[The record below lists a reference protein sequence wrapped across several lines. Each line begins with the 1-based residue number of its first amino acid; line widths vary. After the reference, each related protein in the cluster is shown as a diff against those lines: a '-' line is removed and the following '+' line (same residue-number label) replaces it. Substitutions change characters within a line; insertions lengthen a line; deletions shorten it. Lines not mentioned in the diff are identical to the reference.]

1 MGWLNRLTGRKK
13 AAETEDEIPES
24 YNALLDSAEL
34 YIMKAMILA
43 MARGHERRKEALIQ
57 QKLDL
62 GVAPEQAATDAESL
76 SITAD
81 ENRPAPMS
89 TALMVIQFSSQ
100 LARYASK
107 PSLSLTYLA
116 AAVLLIKVLRMEN
129 FARSNEL
136 DVMLRRHDDLTDL
149 LIETFGTPPESA
161 PSLNPKTATM
171 TTGIVVGNR
180 MAQDFLSQTHAQKEP
195 EVGDDVTALFQRHL
209 LLNGRQ
215 MGDGATFDID
225 PIAFVPDVRKW
236 ITSESPEVLTVFAK
250 GSRTLSW

>member
-1 MGWLNRLTGRKK
+1 MGWLDRLTGRKK
-13 AAETEDEIPES
+13 AAEPEDEIPEN
-24 YNALLDSAEL
+24 YDALLESAQM

-57 QKLDL
+57 QKLES
-62 GVAPEQAATDAESL
+62 GVAPEQAAKDAEGL

-89 TALMVIQFSSQ
+89 TALMVVQFSSQ

-116 AAVLLIKVLRMEN
+116 AAILLIKVLRMEN
-129 FARSNEL
+129 FARSKEL
-136 DVMLRRHDDLTDL
+136 EVMLRTHDE
-149 LIETFGTPPESA
+149 LIDQLIAIFSTPPESA
-161 PSLNPKTATM
+161 SSLNPKTATM

-180 MAQDFLSQTHAQKEP
+180 MAQDFLSQTHAHKEP
-195 EVGDDVTALFQRHL
+195 EVGDDVTALFQKHL

-215 MGDGATFDID
+215 TGDGATFDID
-225 PIAFVPDVRKW
+225 PTVFVPDVRKW
-236 ITSESPEVLTVFAK
+236 ITGESPEVLTVFAK
-250 GSRTLSW
+250 GSRAPSW